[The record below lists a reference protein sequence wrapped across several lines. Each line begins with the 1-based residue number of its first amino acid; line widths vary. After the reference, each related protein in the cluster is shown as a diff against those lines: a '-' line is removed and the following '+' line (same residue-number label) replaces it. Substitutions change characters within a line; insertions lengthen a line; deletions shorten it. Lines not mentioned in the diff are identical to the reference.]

1 MKSQPRSTISLKL
14 GKEILSPFSIL
25 LQKGFM
31 AEVHSGLSI
40 KNLLCEIFNIEEDYL
55 EGRIQT
61 VFLDGKPVDDVDK
74 ALVRHGSVL
83 ALSAAM
89 PGLVGSTFRRDG
101 VLAAFRS
108 SITHQQE
115 GQVPSGR
122 EGVAVWIKL
131 FNLLVNEMGPQF
143 LKNGI
148 IVGKEDIRSALE
160 DGSHTLEPVTRSVEL
175 DGRKIPYEQL
185 HTYNWSQVSANLLL
199 KVSVS
204 TGGDAP

>member
-1 MKSQPRSTISLKL
+1 MRSTISLKL

-31 AEVHSGLSI
+31 AEVLSGLSI
-40 KNLLCEIFNIEEDYL
+40 KNLLCEVFNIEEEYL

-61 VFLDGKPVDDVDK
+61 VFLDGKPVDDVAK

-101 VLAAFRS
+101 ALAAFRS

-115 GQVPSGR
+115 GQAPNGHES
-122 EGVAVWIKL
+122 VAVWIKL

-148 IVGKEDIRSALE
+148 IVGKEAIRSVFE
-160 DGSHTLEPVTRSVEL
+160 DGSHTLEPVTRWVDL
-175 DGRKIPYEQL
+175 DGRKIPFEKL
-185 HTYNWSQVSANLLL
+185 HTFNWSQVSENLLL

-204 TGGDAP
+204 SGGDAP

>member
-1 MKSQPRSTISLKL
+1 
-14 GKEILSPFSIL
+14 
-25 LQKGFM
+25 M

-61 VFLDGKPVDDVDK
+61 IFLDGKPVDDVDR
-74 ALVRHGSVL
+74 ALVRHGAVL

-101 VLAAFRS
+101 ALAAFRS

-115 GQVPSGR
+115 GRVPNGQ

-148 IVGKEDIRSALE
+148 IVAKEDIRSVLE
-160 DGSHTLEPVTRSVEL
+160 DGGHALEPVTRSIDL

-185 HTYNWSQVSANLLL
+185 HAFNWSQVSENLLL

-204 TGGDAP
+204 AGGDAP